1 MLVLLKHKLYS
12 NPITEFKSYCFTLNS
27 SSVSKFLKEIESDS
41 TYVYETQR
49 WWKEMG
55 RSAVSASILFFG
67 LEWVP
72 LTVAGGIKVPE
83 AYPQLSI
90 FLLLFRVW
98 PRTRWLCSTVV
109 GILNFKAMTKEQI
122 KSYSTVISAYIGNFF
137 LEGAKARVTRKS
149 VRWLNIFLISI
160 LSCSF
165 CKIP

>member
-1 MLVLLKHKLYS
+1 MLVLLKHKQYS
-12 NPITEFKSYCFTLNS
+12 NPIAEFKSYCFTLNS

-98 PRTRWLCSTVV
+98 PRTRWLRSTIVWYPQFQGNDQGANQKLLNSDFCLHRKFFSWGCKSTGHQKV
-109 GILNFKAMTKEQI
+109 GK
-122 KSYSTVISAYIGNFF
+122 VIEHLPN
-137 LEGAKARVTRKS
+137 
-149 VRWLNIFLISI
+149 
-160 LSCSF
+160 
-165 CKIP
+165 